1 MSPIQSTDTRK
12 RGDRLRWRATHIFFT
27 TVCLIAGCMFFFKLH
42 EFLRTIKKDELA
54 GFAFDPILT
63 YGFVALGFFFL
74 LVWAFMT
81 GQFKDIERTKH
92 EMIERVLEQER
103 DEGLSIREE
112 TL

>member
-1 MSPIQSTDTRK
+1 MSAQSANAPA
-12 RGDRLRWRATHIFFT
+12 RGERFRWRATHIFFT
-27 TVCLIAGCMFFFKLH
+27 TVCLIAGGMFFFKLH

-81 GQFKDIERTKH
+81 GQFKDIEKTKH
-92 EMIERVLEQER
+92 EMIERVLQQER
-103 DEGLSIREE
+103 DEGLAISEE